1 MAVVIIARLS
11 IVFCVNMDVIRK
23 LLKNPAFGLIPFLVF
38 SFLIGRVDLRLA
50 LLIAAALSATAS
62 LVVKKQSRL
71 IYDLSLITFVISF
84 LLSFFITPRMDEF
97 GTFVLIEIIF
107 VLSLIVSRLSR
118 SKIIFRLAKN
128 ANSLVKNYLSESF
141 RVAFQTQ
148 YGLSIHLLLVLAF
161 FIFSTSD
168 APFLN
173 RLAVIT
179 IFQIILITIIVMEIM
194 RLHLLDRQLKKEE
207 WLPVVNEHGNVKGK
221 IAKSVSKELKNKLMH
236 PVVRIAF
243 IYKGKFYLKNRDEAC
258 LLDPGKLDYPFEQFI
273 DFNNLNP
280 DEVARNIIR
289 EKCQNENIPVR
300 FLLKYVFENENT
312 KRLIFLYVSDI
323 EEEELFNGMHLEG
336 GKLWT
341 ETQIEDNIGNNLFS
355 ECFELEYEYL
365 KNTILMVRHLK
376 EKSNSL
382 NDKEE

>member
-1 MAVVIIARLS
+1 MIFVGKHKHVERLVCRNERPSIFYRMLKMHII
-11 IVFCVNMDVIRK
+11 
-23 LLKNPAFGLIPFLVF
+23 
-38 SFLIGRVDLRLA
+38 IGRTMNQEQIA
-50 LLIAAALSATAS
+50 L
-62 LVVKKQSRL
+62 Q
-71 IYDLSLITFVISF
+71 
-84 LLSFFITPRMDEF
+84 
-97 GTFVLIEIIF
+97 
-107 VLSLIVSRLSR
+107 
-118 SKIIFRLAKN
+118 
-128 ANSLVKNYLSESF
+128 
-141 RVAFQTQ
+141 VA
-148 YGLSIHLLLVLAF
+148 
-161 FIFSTSD
+161 
-168 APFLN
+168 
-173 RLAVIT
+173 
-179 IFQIILITIIVMEIM
+179 
-194 RLHLLDRQLKKEE
+194 
-207 WLPVVNEHGNVKGK
+207 
-221 IAKSVSKELKNKLMH
+221 
-236 PVVRIAF
+236 
-243 IYKGKFYLKNRDEAC
+243 
-258 LLDPGKLDYPFEQFI
+258 GKLDYPFEQFI